1 MQRRFLAAFLAACLL
16 LSLTPVTA
24 LAEEDVLSSPDRYTD
39 VSLEDAVAYLRG
51 SGTQDDPFQI
61 WNADDL
67 YYINYLEYWRGQEE
81 GEVPVYH
88 YLQMADIDL
97 SSADR
102 FDKGTGYITANFAGV
117 YDGGGHALTGMDK
130 PLFYF
135 TKGTYVGDG
144 AGTVFTDYVSGESHD
159 KVFSA
164 IVRNLTLFEP
174 AVTQTV
180 ATDVIE
186 QMGAVAAYAV
196 NTTFYNIR
204 VEGGEI
210 NGVSGAASIAG
221 RAGSVVIDACSS
233 NADVYASMHRAA
245 GIVSNLRIV
254 DAKKEATSTSL
265 VTNCTFSGTV
275 SGNLDG
281 ERGSAGIVGAVYMDG
296 TSELNNGGGLPLY
309 VSDCTFSGTM
319 SGTVTSGSGNFGGI
333 LGTSYLGPGLNL
345 KNNVV
350 TGRVENISVQGAGTA
365 ANVGGIVGKMLNYS
379 LLDSELTLVLENNDA
394 GQAVLPDSNP
404 GEKLYAGTLIGC
416 QYDANRVI
424 TGPVSISTTE
434 SLGLYGNIQGA
445 QFSGEIGALTLPECQ
460 GNVEF
465 YILEGATVESLTV
478 NTTGTLKIHN
488 AGTLGDVTNKM
499 GVTIADNTGTM
510 KDVTSLE
517 GAVSVTGNQGEIG
530 NLTSAGTITVGA
542 SAKTQETAA
551 ESVGN
556 EGVLGDLSAA
566 GSVTIY
572 RNAQGAKIGG
582 VTSKTGSVT
591 IGQSDSSTEAVRD
604 YNVNAGTIGSLTAAT
619 TVNIRSTAQ
628 GSVAADEGELVKA
641 GTTVTIGTSAVQ
653 NANTVG
659 DVEAGT
665 GVSIYNAAQGSTGAV
680 EAGTTVSIGT
690 SALLNEGDIGTV
702 TAGDSAGTTVT
713 VYNGG
718 AEIGDIS
725 AKSGSISI
733 AANKGQIGAVDSK
746 QSSVTVGSNVK
757 TQQNAGNA
765 VGNEGRIESLTAGTS
780 VTIYRNTG
788 RVGALDAQTS
798 VTIGQGNNASAD
810 VRAYNVN
817 SGSVGSVSAGTTVG
831 IYGGVTQGS
840 VAAGGEE
847 LVKAGTSVTIGS
859 LTYPNYNTVGPVEA
873 PAVSGYTSA
882 PVGEVT
888 ADSNKLVNASGDTG
902 TVLTASG
909 NVTLSAQQDGTISDG
924 ENTYNPGLKLV
935 LTATATVA
943 FEGDYPVQL
952 SSVESNGTVTLTD
965 ADGVAQ
971 IGSINAVSEVK
982 LGLSNESFAGT
993 VTGDI
998 TAGSNV
1004 YVGYSGA
1011 YFTGK
1016 IDGSISGASSVTI
1029 YNSGTLGAAG
1039 KSISAGTG
1047 NLTLVNGKS
1056 TDPTGTVLSDVVNK
1070 GSTGAMSI
1078 TNYGTPMAGK
1088 IDQKSSGLL
1097 TLTGTAASGRQYT
1110 GDISVARALGIT
1122 GSIGENSEQN
1132 AVKVAF
1138 TGEAAVIAVSNQT
1151 VYLKVSGEQ
1160 LQSVSVT
1167 STATT
1172 AAKNTVDLRAL
1183 SETVSVSFAGSKD
1196 NTALLLPDAVQAG
1209 DVGTPVGATVD
1220 ATVAGNTYATGNVTV
1235 NAGVSLSAD
1244 GVLTLTATSPVL
1256 VNYGI
1261 IGAVNHT
1268 GTGTL
1273 TIYNVGADA
1282 AIGDVTSAGTI
1293 TVGKKDVSEETGT
1306 AGNKEGN
1313 EGVLG
1318 DLSAA
1323 GSVTIYR
1330 NAQGAKIGSVTSK
1343 TSNIIIGQSDSSNE
1357 AVRDYN
1363 TNAGTVGS
1371 VDAGL
1376 AVYVRSVTA
1385 GSVAAGEGELVKA
1398 GTSVTV
1404 GTATVQNA
1412 NTVGDIEAGTS
1423 VSIYNAKEGST
1434 GAVEAGTTVA
1444 IGTSALLNEGNVG
1457 SVTAGDSAGTTVTVY
1472 NGGAEIGNISAKSGS
1487 ISIAANK
1494 GQIGAVDS
1502 KLGNVAVGSSG
1513 KTQQNAGNAVGNEG
1527 RIESLT
1533 AYTGVTVYRN
1543 AQGAEIGSVTSRTN
1557 NIIIGQSDSS
1567 DEAVRVYNANAGT
1580 VGSLDAGLAVYVRSV
1595 TAGSVAAGGEEL
1607 VKAGTSVTVGTATVQ
1622 NANTVGK
1629 VEAGTGV
1636 NIYNAEEGSVGT
1648 VEAGSSV
1655 TIGSGTLFN
1664 KGSVESVSAKSTVSI
1679 YNGENTE
1686 IGPVETEAGVSIYGN
1701 EGTVGNVT
1709 AGTSIGVGDSGK
1721 TESTAAGRIGNT
1733 GEVGNLTAGTSV
1745 SIYRN
1750 TGTVGD
1756 IEAKTSSVT
1765 IGQSNNASAGVQEYN
1780 VNSGSIGSVAAAT
1793 SVAIHSIAQGSV
1805 AMQSGQSVSAGT
1817 SVAIGSEQNAN
1828 ANDIGPVQCQ
1838 TTSSIYNGAG
1848 SVSSLTS
1855 GGTATVYVQEGGADL
1870 NVITTDA
1877 DVKIEDRT
1885 QSSAPSV
1892 NVTTGGGDV
1901 RVARAEGD
1909 TNPILAKVN
1918 LTVTEGL
1925 LEGQTL
1931 FVRGAFASLTHKG
1944 AGDVIMESADT
1955 SVSNLIKLGTGD
1967 VKEFGET
1974 GSVTTPDGAQEC
1986 LLSLVPVSHDSLEVY
2001 LLSAK
2006 GLPLTKGSWTDV
2018 QVTGGAFAPAAGI
2031 VAGGGASEKL
2041 GTVAVETAAAGELE
2055 VTVSGTYTPGQEEG
2069 MTLTA
2074 SAKVTI
2080 PALVER
2086 VDTVLLT
2093 SAEEFEAAAGRY
2105 AWQQTAQP
2113 QDYPVLA
2120 VMPVVSEAYSGVTP
2134 TVGGQAVNADGVLLV
2149 AVDAA
2154 QALDE
2159 GVIEVQVAAQAEN
2172 APGYSQS
2179 VSYPLTEAD
2188 RAKLDTQKEYY
2199 YITYRYMDGTTKDK
2213 TVPVEKGQT
2222 AEAEAPGQREG
2233 YTFLG
2238 WRGDNDRLY
2247 PAGSEVTPEADM
2259 VMTAEWGADS
2269 AVYTLTISV
2278 TGGGSVVRVEDG
2290 QEHDIASGTGFL
2302 EGDQVVLR
2310 AKRATGYRFAGW
2322 TVDGESFDEEEIT
2335 VTMDGSVTVKATFRR
2350 ISSGGAPSGGSSGGS
2365 VTTYAVAV
2373 GSVENGTVE
2382 CVSKEAKGNEVLV
2395 TLTPDEGYEVGS
2407 LQVVK
2412 DSGGEV
2418 SVTKRGDGEYLFTM
2432 PGEAVRV
2439 IAAFVEAQEEADEW
2453 DNPFADVAKGAW
2465 YYDAVAY
2472 ASQNGLMNGVSADSF
2487 APDATTSRGM
2497 IVTILYRL
2505 EGSPSAAQ
2513 ADFADVAAG
2522 AYYAGAV
2529 AWASANGIVTGYGDG
2544 TFGPDAAI
2552 TREQLGAILYR
2563 YAQYLGL
2570 EVSQTAD
2577 LTGYAD
2583 AADISEW
2590 AQQAFAWAV
2599 REGLIS
2605 GMDDGTLAPRGTA
2618 TRAQVATIL
2627 MRLCEK
2633 LEG

>member
-1 MQRRFLAAFLAACLL
+1 MNPGCGEKRRSIKGQRRVLAAFLAVCLL

-102 FDKGTGYITANFAGV
+102 FDKETGYITANFAGV

-164 IVRNLTLFEP
+164 IVRNLTLSEP
-174 AVTQTV
+174 AITQTV

-186 QMGAVAAYAV
+186 QIGAVAAYAV
-196 NTTFYNIR
+196 NTAFYNIR

-221 RAGSVVIDACSS
+221 RAGCVVIDDCSS
-233 NADVYASMHRAA
+233 NADIYASMHRAA

-254 DAKKEATSTSL
+254 DDKKGATSTSL

-296 TSELNNGGGLPLY
+296 TSELDNGGGLPLY
-309 VSDCTFSGTM
+309 VSDCTFSGTV

-350 TGRVENISVQGAGTA
+350 TGTIENISVQGAGTA
-365 ANVGGIVGKMLNYS
+365 ANVGGIVGKTLNYS
-379 LLDSELTLVLENNDA
+379 LLGRELTLVLENNDV
-394 GQAVLPDSNP
+394 GKAVLPDSNP
-404 GEKLYAGTLIGC
+404 GEKLYVGTLIGC
-416 QYDANRVI
+416 QYDANRVT
-424 TGPVSISTTE
+424 TGPISISTTE

-460 GNVEF
+460 GSVEF
-465 YILEGATVESLTV
+465 FILEGATVESLTV

-488 AGTLGDVTNKM
+488 AGTLGNVTNKM
-499 GVTIADNTGTM
+499 GVTIADNTGTIEN
-510 KDVTSLE
+510 VTSLE
-517 GAVSVTGNQGEIG
+517 GTVLVTGNQGEIG

-556 EGVLGDLSAA
+556 EGVLGDLLAG

-572 RNAQGAKIGG
+572 RNAQDAKIGG
-582 VTSKTGSVT
+582 VTSQTGSVT

-604 YNVNAGTIGSLTAAT
+604 YNVNAGTIGSVTAAT
-619 TVNIRSTAQ
+619 SVNIRSTAQ
-628 GSVAADEGELVKA
+628 GSVAAGEGELVKA
-641 GTTVTIGTSAVQ
+641 GTTVTIGTSA
-653 NANTVG
+653 
-659 DVEAGT
+659 
-665 GVSIYNAAQGSTGAV
+665 
-680 EAGTTVSIGT
+680 
-690 SALLNEGDIGTV
+690 LLNEGGVGTV
-702 TAGDSAGTTVT
+702 TAGDSTGTTVT
-713 VYNGG
+713 VYNTGTL
-718 AEIGDIS
+718 GDIE
-725 AKSGSISI
+725 AK
-733 AANKGQIGAVDSK
+733 
-746 QSSVTVGSNVK
+746 
-757 TQQNAGNA
+757 
-765 VGNEGRIESLTAGTS
+765 TS
-780 VTIYRNTG
+780 
-788 RVGALDAQTS
+788 S

-810 VRAYNVN
+810 V
-817 SGSVGSVSAGTTVG
+817 
-831 IYGGVTQGS
+831 
-840 VAAGGEE
+840 
-847 LVKAGTSVTIGS
+847 
-859 LTYPNYNTVGPVEA
+859 
-873 PAVSGYTSA
+873 
-882 PVGEVT
+882 
-888 ADSNKLVNASGDTG
+888 
-902 TVLTASG
+902 
-909 NVTLSAQQDGTISDG
+909 
-924 ENTYNPGLKLV
+924 
-935 LTATATVA
+935 
-943 FEGDYPVQL
+943 
-952 SSVESNGTVTLTD
+952 
-965 ADGVAQ
+965 
-971 IGSINAVSEVK
+971 
-982 LGLSNESFAGT
+982 
-993 VTGDI
+993 
-998 TAGSNV
+998 
-1004 YVGYSGA
+1004 
-1011 YFTGK
+1011 
-1016 IDGSISGASSVTI
+1016 
-1029 YNSGTLGAAG
+1029 
-1039 KSISAGTG
+1039 
-1047 NLTLVNGKS
+1047 
-1056 TDPTGTVLSDVVNK
+1056 
-1070 GSTGAMSI
+1070 
-1078 TNYGTPMAGK
+1078 
-1088 IDQKSSGLL
+1088 
-1097 TLTGTAASGRQYT
+1097 
-1110 GDISVARALGIT
+1110 
-1122 GSIGENSEQN
+1122 
-1132 AVKVAF
+1132 
-1138 TGEAAVIAVSNQT
+1138 
-1151 VYLKVSGEQ
+1151 
-1160 LQSVSVT
+1160 
-1167 STATT
+1167 
-1172 AAKNTVDLRAL
+1172 
-1183 SETVSVSFAGSKD
+1183 
-1196 NTALLLPDAVQAG
+1196 
-1209 DVGTPVGATVD
+1209 
-1220 ATVAGNTYATGNVTV
+1220 
-1235 NAGVSLSAD
+1235 
-1244 GVLTLTATSPVL
+1244 
-1256 VNYGI
+1256 
-1261 IGAVNHT
+1261 
-1268 GTGTL
+1268 
-1273 TIYNVGADA
+1273 
-1282 AIGDVTSAGTI
+1282 
-1293 TVGKKDVSEETGT
+1293 
-1306 AGNKEGN
+1306 
-1313 EGVLG
+1313 
-1318 DLSAA
+1318 
-1323 GSVTIYR
+1323 
-1330 NAQGAKIGSVTSK
+1330 
-1343 TSNIIIGQSDSSNE
+1343 
-1357 AVRDYN
+1357 
-1363 TNAGTVGS
+1363 
-1371 VDAGL
+1371 
-1376 AVYVRSVTA
+1376 
-1385 GSVAAGEGELVKA
+1385 
-1398 GTSVTV
+1398 
-1404 GTATVQNA
+1404 
-1412 NTVGDIEAGTS
+1412 
-1423 VSIYNAKEGST
+1423 
-1434 GAVEAGTTVA
+1434 
-1444 IGTSALLNEGNVG
+1444 
-1457 SVTAGDSAGTTVTVY
+1457 
-1472 NGGAEIGNISAKSGS
+1472 
-1487 ISIAANK
+1487 
-1494 GQIGAVDS
+1494 
-1502 KLGNVAVGSSG
+1502 
-1513 KTQQNAGNAVGNEG
+1513 
-1527 RIESLT
+1527 
-1533 AYTGVTVYRN
+1533 
-1543 AQGAEIGSVTSRTN
+1543 
-1557 NIIIGQSDSS
+1557 
-1567 DEAVRVYNANAGT
+1567 
-1580 VGSLDAGLAVYVRSV
+1580 
-1595 TAGSVAAGGEEL
+1595 
-1607 VKAGTSVTVGTATVQ
+1607 
-1622 NANTVGK
+1622 
-1629 VEAGTGV
+1629 
-1636 NIYNAEEGSVGT
+1636 
-1648 VEAGSSV
+1648 
-1655 TIGSGTLFN
+1655 
-1664 KGSVESVSAKSTVSI
+1664 
-1679 YNGENTE
+1679 
-1686 IGPVETEAGVSIYGN
+1686 
-1701 EGTVGNVT
+1701 
-1709 AGTSIGVGDSGK
+1709 
-1721 TESTAAGRIGNT
+1721 
-1733 GEVGNLTAGTSV
+1733 
-1745 SIYRN
+1745 
-1750 TGTVGD
+1750 
-1756 IEAKTSSVT
+1756 
-1765 IGQSNNASAGVQEYN
+1765 QEYN
-1780 VNSGSIGSVAAAT
+1780 VNSGSIGSVSAAT
-1793 SVAIHSIAQGSV
+1793 SVAIHSSAQGSV

-1838 TTSSIYNGAG
+1838 TTSSLYNGTG

-1855 GGTATVYVQEGGADL
+1855 GGTATVYVQEGSAGL

-1955 SVSNLIKLGTGD
+1955 SVANLIKLGTGD

-1974 GSVTTPDGAQEC
+1974 GSVTTPDEAQEC

-2006 GLPLTKGSWTDV
+2006 GLPLDKGSWSNT
-2018 QVTGGAFAPAAGI
+2018 QVEGGVFTPAAGI
-2031 VAGGGASEKL
+2031 VAGGGTAEKL
-2041 GTVAVETAAAGELE
+2041 GTVAVETAQAGELE
-2055 VTVSGTYTPGQEEG
+2055 VTVSGTYIPEQGEG
-2069 MTLTA
+2069 MLLTA
-2074 SAKVTI
+2074 SLKVTI

-2093 SAEEFEAAAGRY
+2093 SADEFEAAADQY

-2120 VMPVVSEAYSGVTP
+2120 VMPVVSEAYSDITP
-2134 TVGGQAVNADGVLLV
+2134 TVNGQDVTEDGVLLV

-2154 QALDE
+2154 RALDE
-2159 GVIEVQVAAQAEN
+2159 GVIEVQVAAQGEN

-2179 VSYPLTEAD
+2179 VSYSLTEAD

-2222 AEAEAPGQREG
+2222 GETEAPGQREG

-2247 PAGSEVTPEADM
+2247 SAGSEVTPEADM

-2269 AVYTLTISV
+2269 TVYTLTISL
-2278 TGGGSVVRVEDG
+2278 TGGGPLVRVE
-2290 QEHDIASGTGFL
+2290 
-2302 EGDQVVLR
+2302 DQVVLR

-2335 VTMDGSVTVKATFRR
+2335 VTMDDNVTVKATFRR

-2365 VTTYAVAV
+2365 VTTYAIAV

-2382 CVSKEAKGNEVLV
+2382 CISKEAKGNEVLV

-2453 DNPFADVAKGAW
+2453 NNPFADVAEGAW

-2505 EGSPSAAQ
+2505 EDSPSAAQ

-2544 TFGPDAAI
+2544 TFGPDTAI
-2552 TREQLGAILYR
+2552 TREQLAAILYR

-2577 LTGYAD
+2577 LTGYGD

-2605 GMDDGTLAPRGTA
+2605 GMDDGTLAPQGTA

>member
-1 MQRRFLAAFLAACLL
+1 MQRRVLAAFLAVCLL

-117 YDGGGHALTGMDK
+117 YDGGGYAMTGMDK

-164 IVRNLTLFEP
+164 IVRNLTLSEP

-196 NTTFYNIR
+196 NTAFYNIR

-221 RAGSVVIDACSS
+221 RAGCVVIDDCSS
-233 NADVYASMHRAA
+233 NADIYASMHRAA

-254 DAKKEATSTSL
+254 DDKKGATSTSL

-296 TSELNNGGGLPLY
+296 TSELDNGGGLPLY
-309 VSDCTFSGTM
+309 VSDCTFSGTV

-350 TGRVENISVQGAGTA
+350 TGTIENISVQGAGTA

-379 LLDSELTLVLENNDA
+379 LLDSELTLALENNDV
-394 GQAVLPDSNP
+394 GKAVLPDSNP
-404 GEKLYAGTLIGC
+404 GEKLYVGTL
-416 QYDANRVI
+416 
-424 TGPVSISTTE
+424 
-434 SLGLYGNIQGA
+434 
-445 QFSGEIGALTLPECQ
+445 
-460 GNVEF
+460 
-465 YILEGATVESLTV
+465 
-478 NTTGTLKIHN
+478 
-488 AGTLGDVTNKM
+488 
-499 GVTIADNTGTM
+499 
-510 KDVTSLE
+510 
-517 GAVSVTGNQGEIG
+517 
-530 NLTSAGTITVGA
+530 
-542 SAKTQETAA
+542 
-551 ESVGN
+551 
-556 EGVLGDLSAA
+556 
-566 GSVTIY
+566 
-572 RNAQGAKIGG
+572 
-582 VTSKTGSVT
+582 
-591 IGQSDSSTEAVRD
+591 
-604 YNVNAGTIGSLTAAT
+604 
-619 TVNIRSTAQ
+619 
-628 GSVAADEGELVKA
+628 
-641 GTTVTIGTSAVQ
+641 
-653 NANTVG
+653 
-659 DVEAGT
+659 
-665 GVSIYNAAQGSTGAV
+665 
-680 EAGTTVSIGT
+680 
-690 SALLNEGDIGTV
+690 
-702 TAGDSAGTTVT
+702 
-713 VYNGG
+713 
-718 AEIGDIS
+718 
-725 AKSGSISI
+725 
-733 AANKGQIGAVDSK
+733 
-746 QSSVTVGSNVK
+746 
-757 TQQNAGNA
+757 
-765 VGNEGRIESLTAGTS
+765 
-780 VTIYRNTG
+780 
-788 RVGALDAQTS
+788 
-798 VTIGQGNNASAD
+798 
-810 VRAYNVN
+810 
-817 SGSVGSVSAGTTVG
+817 
-831 IYGGVTQGS
+831 
-840 VAAGGEE
+840 
-847 LVKAGTSVTIGS
+847 
-859 LTYPNYNTVGPVEA
+859 
-873 PAVSGYTSA
+873 
-882 PVGEVT
+882 
-888 ADSNKLVNASGDTG
+888 
-902 TVLTASG
+902 
-909 NVTLSAQQDGTISDG
+909 
-924 ENTYNPGLKLV
+924 
-935 LTATATVA
+935 
-943 FEGDYPVQL
+943 
-952 SSVESNGTVTLTD
+952 
-965 ADGVAQ
+965 
-971 IGSINAVSEVK
+971 
-982 LGLSNESFAGT
+982 
-993 VTGDI
+993 
-998 TAGSNV
+998 
-1004 YVGYSGA
+1004 
-1011 YFTGK
+1011 
-1016 IDGSISGASSVTI
+1016 
-1029 YNSGTLGAAG
+1029 
-1039 KSISAGTG
+1039 
-1047 NLTLVNGKS
+1047 
-1056 TDPTGTVLSDVVNK
+1056 
-1070 GSTGAMSI
+1070 
-1078 TNYGTPMAGK
+1078 
-1088 IDQKSSGLL
+1088 
-1097 TLTGTAASGRQYT
+1097 
-1110 GDISVARALGIT
+1110 
-1122 GSIGENSEQN
+1122 
-1132 AVKVAF
+1132 
-1138 TGEAAVIAVSNQT
+1138 
-1151 VYLKVSGEQ
+1151 
-1160 LQSVSVT
+1160 
-1167 STATT
+1167 
-1172 AAKNTVDLRAL
+1172 
-1183 SETVSVSFAGSKD
+1183 
-1196 NTALLLPDAVQAG
+1196 
-1209 DVGTPVGATVD
+1209 
-1220 ATVAGNTYATGNVTV
+1220 
-1235 NAGVSLSAD
+1235 
-1244 GVLTLTATSPVL
+1244 
-1256 VNYGI
+1256 
-1261 IGAVNHT
+1261 
-1268 GTGTL
+1268 
-1273 TIYNVGADA
+1273 
-1282 AIGDVTSAGTI
+1282 TSAGTI

-1313 EGVLG
+1313 KGVLG

-1330 NAQGAKIGSVTSK
+1330 NAQGAEIGSVTSR
-1343 TSNIIIGQSDSSNE
+1343 TNNIIIGQSDSSNE

-1363 TNAGTVGS
+1363 TNAGTIGS

-1398 GTSVTV
+1398 GSSVAI
-1404 GTATVQNA
+1404 GTTTVQNA

-1423 VSIYNAKEGST
+1423 VSIYNAAQGST
-1434 GAVEAGTTVA
+1434 GTVKAGTTVA
-1444 IGTSALLNEGNVG
+1444 IGTSALLNKGGVG
-1457 SVTAGDSAGTTVTVY
+1457 TVTAGDSTGTTVTVY

-1513 KTQQNAGNAVGNEG
+1513 KTQQNAGNLVGNEG
-1527 RIESLT
+1527 TIESLT

-1567 DEAVRVYNANAGT
+1567 NEAVRGYNTNAGT
-1580 VGSLDAGLAVYVRSV
+1580 VGSVDAGLAVYVRSV
-1595 TAGSVAAGGEEL
+1595 TAGSVAAGEGEL
-1607 VKAGTSVTVGTATVQ
+1607 VKAGSSVTIGTASVQ

-1636 NIYNAEEGSVGT
+1636 SIYNAAQGSTGA

-1664 KGSVESVSAKSTVSI
+1664 GGDVESVAAKGTVAI
-1679 YNGENTE
+1679 YNGEDAE
-1686 IGPVETEAGVSIYGN
+1686 IGSVDTEAGVSIYGN
-1701 EGTVGNVT
+1701 KGTVGDVT

-1721 TESTAAGRIGNT
+1721 AESTAAGRIGNT
-1733 GEVGNLTAGTSV
+1733 GEVGNLAAGTSV

-1750 TGTVGD
+1750 TGTLGD

-1765 IGQSNNASAGVQEYN
+1765 IGQGNNASADVQEYN
-1780 VNSGSIGSVAAAT
+1780 VNSGSIGSVSAAT
-1793 SVAIHSIAQGSV
+1793 SVAIHSSAQGSV

-1838 TTSSIYNGAG
+1838 TTSSLYNGTG

-1855 GGTATVYVQEGGADL
+1855 GGTATVYVQEGSAGL

-1892 NVTTGGGDV
+1892 NITTGGGDV

-1955 SVSNLIKLGTGD
+1955 SVANLIKLGRGD

-1974 GSVTTPDGAQEC
+1974 GSVTTPDEAQEC

-2006 GLPLTKGSWTDV
+2006 GLPLTKGIWTGV
-2018 QVTGGAFAPAAGI
+2018 QVTGGAFTLAADI
-2031 VAGGGASEKL
+2031 VAGGGTAEKL
-2041 GTVAVETAAAGELE
+2041 GTVAVETAQAGELE
-2055 VTVSGTYTPGQEEG
+2055 VTVSGTYTPEQGEG
-2069 MTLTA
+2069 MLLTA
-2074 SAKVTI
+2074 SLKVTI

-2093 SAEEFEAAAGRY
+2093 SADEFEAAADQY

-2120 VMPVVSEAYSGVTP
+2120 VMPVVSEAYSDITP
-2134 TVGGQAVNADGVLLV
+2134 TVNGQDVNEDGVLLV

-2154 QALDE
+2154 RALDE
-2159 GVIEVQVAAQAEN
+2159 GVIEVQVAAQGEN

-2222 AEAEAPGQREG
+2222 GETEAPGQREG

-2247 PAGSEVTPEADM
+2247 SAGSEVTPEADM

-2269 AVYTLTISV
+2269 TVYTLTISV

-2290 QEHDIASGTGFL
+2290 QEYDIASGTGFL

-2335 VTMDGSVTVKATFRR
+2335 VTMDDNVTVKAAFRR

-2365 VTTYAVAV
+2365 VTTYAIAV

-2382 CVSKEAKGNEVLV
+2382 CISKEAKGNKVLV

-2453 DNPFADVAKGAW
+2453 NNPFADVAEGAW

-2505 EGSPSAAQ
+2505 EDSPSAAQ

-2544 TFGPDAAI
+2544 TFGPDTAI
-2552 TREQLGAILYR
+2552 TREQLAAILYR

-2577 LTGYAD
+2577 LTGYGD

-2605 GMDDGTLAPRGTA
+2605 GMDDGTLAPQGTA

>member
-1 MQRRFLAAFLAACLL
+1 MQRRVLAAFLAVCLL

-102 FDKGTGYITANFAGV
+102 FDKETGYITANFAGV

-164 IVRNLTLFEP
+164 IVRNLTLSEP
-174 AVTQTV
+174 AITQTV

-196 NTTFYNIR
+196 NTAFYNIR

-221 RAGSVVIDACSS
+221 RAGCVVIDDCSS
-233 NADVYASMHRAA
+233 NADIYASMHRAA

-254 DAKKEATSTSL
+254 DDKKGATSTSL

-296 TSELNNGGGLPLY
+296 TSELDNGGGLPLY
-309 VSDCTFSGTM
+309 VSDCTFSGTV

-350 TGRVENISVQGAGTA
+350 TGTIENISVQGAGTA
-365 ANVGGIVGKMLNYS
+365 ANVGGIVGKTLNYS
-379 LLDSELTLVLENNDA
+379 LLGRELTLVLENNDA

-404 GEKLYAGTLIGC
+404 GEKLYVGTLIGC
-416 QYDANRVI
+416 QYDANRVT

-460 GNVEF
+460 GSVEF
-465 YILEGATVESLTV
+465 FILEGATVESLTV

-488 AGTLGDVTNKM
+488 AGTLGNVTNKM
-499 GVTIADNTGTM
+499 GVTIADNTGTIEN
-510 KDVTSLE
+510 VTSLE
-517 GAVSVTGNQGEIG
+517 GTVLVTGNQGEIG

-556 EGVLGDLSAA
+556 EGVLGDLLAG

-572 RNAQGAKIGG
+572 RNAQDAKIGG
-582 VTSKTGSVT
+582 VTSQTGSVT
-591 IGQSDSSTEAVRD
+591 IGQSDSSTEAVRA
-604 YNVNAGTIGSLTAAT
+604 YNANAGTVGSVDAELAVYVRSVTA
-619 TVNIRSTAQ
+619 
-628 GSVAADEGELVKA
+628 GSVATGEGELVKA
-641 GTTVTIGTSAVQ
+641 GSSVTIGTASVQ

-659 DVEAGT
+659 KVEAGT

-680 EAGTTVSIGT
+680 EAGSSVTIGSGT
-690 SALLNEGDIGTV
+690 LFNGGDVESVAAKGTV
-702 TAGDSAGTTVT
+702 AI
-713 VYNGG
+713 YNGED
-718 AEIGDIS
+718 AEIGSVDTE
-725 AKSGSISI
+725 AGVSIYG
-733 AANKGQIGAVDSK
+733 NKG
-746 QSSVTVGSNVK
+746 TVGDV
-757 TQQNAGNA
+757 
-765 VGNEGRIESLTAGTS
+765 TAGTS
-780 VTIYRNTG
+780 IGVGDSGKAESTAAGRIGNTGEVGNLAAGTSVSIYRNTG
-788 RVGALDAQTS
+788 TLGDIEAKTSS

-817 SGSVGSVSAGTTVG
+817 SGSIGSVS
-831 IYGGVTQGS
+831 
-840 VAAGGEE
+840 
-847 LVKAGTSVTIGS
+847 
-859 LTYPNYNTVGPVEA
+859 
-873 PAVSGYTSA
+873 
-882 PVGEVT
+882 
-888 ADSNKLVNASGDTG
+888 
-902 TVLTASG
+902 
-909 NVTLSAQQDGTISDG
+909 
-924 ENTYNPGLKLV
+924 
-935 LTATATVA
+935 
-943 FEGDYPVQL
+943 
-952 SSVESNGTVTLTD
+952 
-965 ADGVAQ
+965 
-971 IGSINAVSEVK
+971 
-982 LGLSNESFAGT
+982 
-993 VTGDI
+993 
-998 TAGSNV
+998 
-1004 YVGYSGA
+1004 
-1011 YFTGK
+1011 
-1016 IDGSISGASSVTI
+1016 
-1029 YNSGTLGAAG
+1029 
-1039 KSISAGTG
+1039 
-1047 NLTLVNGKS
+1047 
-1056 TDPTGTVLSDVVNK
+1056 
-1070 GSTGAMSI
+1070 
-1078 TNYGTPMAGK
+1078 
-1088 IDQKSSGLL
+1088 
-1097 TLTGTAASGRQYT
+1097 
-1110 GDISVARALGIT
+1110 
-1122 GSIGENSEQN
+1122 
-1132 AVKVAF
+1132 
-1138 TGEAAVIAVSNQT
+1138 
-1151 VYLKVSGEQ
+1151 
-1160 LQSVSVT
+1160 
-1167 STATT
+1167 
-1172 AAKNTVDLRAL
+1172 
-1183 SETVSVSFAGSKD
+1183 
-1196 NTALLLPDAVQAG
+1196 
-1209 DVGTPVGATVD
+1209 
-1220 ATVAGNTYATGNVTV
+1220 
-1235 NAGVSLSAD
+1235 
-1244 GVLTLTATSPVL
+1244 
-1256 VNYGI
+1256 
-1261 IGAVNHT
+1261 
-1268 GTGTL
+1268 
-1273 TIYNVGADA
+1273 
-1282 AIGDVTSAGTI
+1282 
-1293 TVGKKDVSEETGT
+1293 
-1306 AGNKEGN
+1306 
-1313 EGVLG
+1313 
-1318 DLSAA
+1318 
-1323 GSVTIYR
+1323 
-1330 NAQGAKIGSVTSK
+1330 
-1343 TSNIIIGQSDSSNE
+1343 
-1357 AVRDYN
+1357 
-1363 TNAGTVGS
+1363 
-1371 VDAGL
+1371 
-1376 AVYVRSVTA
+1376 
-1385 GSVAAGEGELVKA
+1385 
-1398 GTSVTV
+1398 
-1404 GTATVQNA
+1404 
-1412 NTVGDIEAGTS
+1412 
-1423 VSIYNAKEGST
+1423 
-1434 GAVEAGTTVA
+1434 
-1444 IGTSALLNEGNVG
+1444 
-1457 SVTAGDSAGTTVTVY
+1457 
-1472 NGGAEIGNISAKSGS
+1472 
-1487 ISIAANK
+1487 
-1494 GQIGAVDS
+1494 
-1502 KLGNVAVGSSG
+1502 
-1513 KTQQNAGNAVGNEG
+1513 
-1527 RIESLT
+1527 
-1533 AYTGVTVYRN
+1533 
-1543 AQGAEIGSVTSRTN
+1543 
-1557 NIIIGQSDSS
+1557 
-1567 DEAVRVYNANAGT
+1567 
-1580 VGSLDAGLAVYVRSV
+1580 
-1595 TAGSVAAGGEEL
+1595 
-1607 VKAGTSVTVGTATVQ
+1607 
-1622 NANTVGK
+1622 
-1629 VEAGTGV
+1629 
-1636 NIYNAEEGSVGT
+1636 
-1648 VEAGSSV
+1648 
-1655 TIGSGTLFN
+1655 
-1664 KGSVESVSAKSTVSI
+1664 
-1679 YNGENTE
+1679 
-1686 IGPVETEAGVSIYGN
+1686 
-1701 EGTVGNVT
+1701 
-1709 AGTSIGVGDSGK
+1709 
-1721 TESTAAGRIGNT
+1721 
-1733 GEVGNLTAGTSV
+1733 
-1745 SIYRN
+1745 
-1750 TGTVGD
+1750 
-1756 IEAKTSSVT
+1756 
-1765 IGQSNNASAGVQEYN
+1765 
-1780 VNSGSIGSVAAAT
+1780 AAT
-1793 SVAIHSIAQGSV
+1793 SVAIHSSAQGSV

-1838 TTSSIYNGAG
+1838 TTSSLYNGTG

-1855 GGTATVYVQEGGADL
+1855 GGTATVYVQEGSADL

-1955 SVSNLIKLGTGD
+1955 SVANLIKLGTGD

-1974 GSVTTPDGAQEC
+1974 GSVTTPDEAQEC

-2006 GLPLTKGSWTDV
+2006 GLPLDKGSWSNT
-2018 QVTGGAFAPAAGI
+2018 QVEGGVFTPAAGI
-2031 VAGGGASEKL
+2031 VAGGGTAEKL
-2041 GTVAVETAAAGELE
+2041 GTVAVETAQAGELE
-2055 VTVSGTYTPGQEEG
+2055 VTVSGTYTPEQGEG
-2069 MTLTA
+2069 MLLTV
-2074 SAKVTI
+2074 SLKVTI

-2093 SAEEFEAAAGRY
+2093 SADEFEAAADQY

-2120 VMPVVSEAYSGVTP
+2120 VMPVVSEAYSDITP
-2134 TVGGQAVNADGVLLV
+2134 TVNGQDVNEDGVLLV

-2154 QALDE
+2154 RALDE
-2159 GVIEVQVAAQAEN
+2159 GVIEVQVAAQDEN

-2222 AEAEAPGQREG
+2222 VETEAPGQREG

-2247 PAGSEVTPEADM
+2247 PAGSKVTPEADM

-2269 AVYTLTISV
+2269 TVYTLTISI
-2278 TGGGSVVRVEDG
+2278 TGSGSVVRVEDG
-2290 QEHDIASGTGFL
+2290 QEYDIASGTGFL

-2335 VTMDGSVTVKATFRR
+2335 VTMDDNVTVKATFRR

-2365 VTTYAVAV
+2365 VTTYAIAV

-2382 CVSKEAKGNEVLV
+2382 CISKEAKGNEVLV

-2453 DNPFADVAKGAW
+2453 DNPFADVAEGAW

-2505 EGSPSAAQ
+2505 EDSPSAAQ

-2552 TREQLGAILYR
+2552 TREQLAAILYR

-2577 LTGYAD
+2577 LTGYGD

-2605 GMDDGTLAPRGTA
+2605 GMDDGTLAPQGTA

>member
-1 MQRRFLAAFLAACLL
+1 M
-16 LSLTPVTA
+16 
-24 LAEEDVLSSPDRYTD
+24 
-39 VSLEDAVAYLRG
+39 
-51 SGTQDDPFQI
+51 
-61 WNADDL
+61 
-67 YYINYLEYWRGQEE
+67 
-81 GEVPVYH
+81 
-88 YLQMADIDL
+88 
-97 SSADR
+97 
-102 FDKGTGYITANFAGV
+102 
-117 YDGGGHALTGMDK
+117 
-130 PLFYF
+130 
-135 TKGTYVGDG
+135 
-144 AGTVFTDYVSGESHD
+144 
-159 KVFSA
+159 
-164 IVRNLTLFEP
+164 
-174 AVTQTV
+174 
-180 ATDVIE
+180 
-186 QMGAVAAYAV
+186 
-196 NTTFYNIR
+196 
-204 VEGGEI
+204 
-210 NGVSGAASIAG
+210 
-221 RAGSVVIDACSS
+221 
-233 NADVYASMHRAA
+233 
-245 GIVSNLRIV
+245 
-254 DAKKEATSTSL
+254 
-265 VTNCTFSGTV
+265 
-275 SGNLDG
+275 
-281 ERGSAGIVGAVYMDG
+281 
-296 TSELNNGGGLPLY
+296 
-309 VSDCTFSGTM
+309 
-319 SGTVTSGSGNFGGI
+319 
-333 LGTSYLGPGLNL
+333 
-345 KNNVV
+345 
-350 TGRVENISVQGAGTA
+350 
-365 ANVGGIVGKMLNYS
+365 
-379 LLDSELTLVLENNDA
+379 
-394 GQAVLPDSNP
+394 
-404 GEKLYAGTLIGC
+404 
-416 QYDANRVI
+416 
-424 TGPVSISTTE
+424 
-434 SLGLYGNIQGA
+434 
-445 QFSGEIGALTLPECQ
+445 
-460 GNVEF
+460 
-465 YILEGATVESLTV
+465 
-478 NTTGTLKIHN
+478 
-488 AGTLGDVTNKM
+488 
-499 GVTIADNTGTM
+499 
-510 KDVTSLE
+510 
-517 GAVSVTGNQGEIG
+517 
-530 NLTSAGTITVGA
+530 
-542 SAKTQETAA
+542 
-551 ESVGN
+551 
-556 EGVLGDLSAA
+556 
-566 GSVTIY
+566 
-572 RNAQGAKIGG
+572 
-582 VTSKTGSVT
+582 
-591 IGQSDSSTEAVRD
+591 
-604 YNVNAGTIGSLTAAT
+604 
-619 TVNIRSTAQ
+619 
-628 GSVAADEGELVKA
+628 
-641 GTTVTIGTSAVQ
+641 
-653 NANTVG
+653 
-659 DVEAGT
+659 
-665 GVSIYNAAQGSTGAV
+665 
-680 EAGTTVSIGT
+680 
-690 SALLNEGDIGTV
+690 
-702 TAGDSAGTTVT
+702 
-713 VYNGG
+713 
-718 AEIGDIS
+718 
-725 AKSGSISI
+725 
-733 AANKGQIGAVDSK
+733 
-746 QSSVTVGSNVK
+746 GSNVK
-757 TQQNAGNA
+757 TQQNAGNL
-765 VGNEGRIESLTAGTS
+765 VGNEGTIESLTAGTS
-780 VTIYRNTG
+780 VTVYRNTG

-831 IYGGVTQGS
+831 IYGGVAQGS

-888 ADSNKLVNASGDTG
+888 ADSNKLVNASGEADA
-902 TVLTASG
+902 VLTASG
-909 NVTLSAQQDGTISDG
+909 NVTLSAQQDGTISYG

-943 FEGDYPVQL
+943 FEGGYPVQL

-1004 YVGYSGA
+1004 YVGYSNA

-1016 IDGSISGASSVTI
+1016 IGGSISGASSVTI

-1056 TDPTGTVLSDVVNK
+1056 TDHTGTVLSDVVNK
-1070 GSTGAMSI
+1070 GSTGTMGI

-1088 IDQKSSGLL
+1088 IEQKSSGLL

-1110 GDISVARALGIT
+1110 GDISAARALSIT

-1132 AVKVAF
+1132 AVEVAF
-1138 TGEAAVIAVSNQT
+1138 TGEAAVISVSNQT

-1167 STATT
+1167 STAIT

-1196 NTALLLPDAVQAG
+1196 NTALLLPDAVKAG
-1209 DVGTPVGATVD
+1209 DVGTPVGTTVD

-1293 TVGKKDVSEETGT
+1293 TVGKKDVSEETRT

-1313 EGVLG
+1313 KGVLG

-1363 TNAGTVGS
+1363 TNAGTIGS

-1398 GTSVTV
+1398 GSSVAI
-1404 GTATVQNA
+1404 GTTTVQNA

-1423 VSIYNAKEGST
+1423 VSIYNAAQGST
-1434 GAVEAGTTVA
+1434 GTVKAGTTVS
-1444 IGTSALLNEGNVG
+1444 IGTSALLNEGDIG
-1457 SVTAGDSAGTTVTVY
+1457 TVTAGDSAGTTVTVY
-1472 NGGAEIGNISAKSGS
+1472 NGGAEVGDISAKSGS
-1487 ISIAANK
+1487 ISIVANK

-1595 TAGSVAAGGEEL
+1595 TAGSVAAGEGEL
-1607 VKAGTSVTVGTATVQ
+1607 VKAGSSVAIGTTTVQ
-1622 NANTVGK
+1622 NANTVGDI
-1629 VEAGTGV
+1629 EAGTSV
-1636 NIYNAEEGSVGT
+1636 SIYNAAQGSTGA

-1664 KGSVESVSAKSTVSI
+1664 GGDVESVAAKGTVAI
-1679 YNGENTE
+1679 YNGEDTE
-1686 IGPVETEAGVSIYGN
+1686 IGSVDTEAGVSIYGN
-1701 EGTVGNVT
+1701 KGTVGDVT

-1721 TESTAAGRIGNT
+1721 AESTAAGRIGNT
-1733 GEVGNLTAGTSV
+1733 GEVGNLAAGTSV

-1750 TGTVGD
+1750 TGTLGD

-1765 IGQSNNASAGVQEYN
+1765 IGQGNNASADVRAYN
-1780 VNSGSIGSVAAAT
+1780 VNSGSIGSVSAAT
-1793 SVAIHSIAQGSV
+1793 SVAIHSSAQGSV

-1817 SVAIGSEQNAN
+1817 TVAIGSEQNAN

-1838 TTSSIYNGAG
+1838 TTSSLYNGTG

-1855 GGTATVYVQEGGADL
+1855 GGTATVYVQEGSVDL

-1974 GSVTTPDGAQEC
+1974 GSVTTPDGVQEC

-2006 GLPLTKGSWTDV
+2006 GLPLTKGIWTGV
-2018 QVTGGAFAPAAGI
+2018 QVTGGAFAPAADI
-2031 VAGGGASEKL
+2031 VAGGGTAEKL
-2041 GTVAVETAAAGELE
+2041 GTVAVETAQAGELE
-2055 VTVSGTYTPGQEEG
+2055 VTVSGTYTPGQGEG
-2069 MTLTA
+2069 MPLTV
-2074 SAKVTI
+2074 SLKVTI

-2093 SAEEFEAAAGRY
+2093 SADEFEAAADQY

-2120 VMPVVSEAYSGVTP
+2120 VMPVVSEAYSDITP
-2134 TVGGQAVNADGVLLV
+2134 TVNGQDVNEDGVLLV

-2154 QALDE
+2154 RALDE
-2159 GVIEVQVAAQAEN
+2159 GVIEVQVAAQGEN

-2222 AEAEAPGQREG
+2222 GETEAPGQREG

-2247 PAGSEVTPEADM
+2247 SAGSEVTPEADM

-2269 AVYTLTISV
+2269 TVYTLTISV

-2290 QEHDIASGTGFL
+2290 QEYDIASGTGFL

-2335 VTMDGSVTVKATFRR
+2335 VTMDDNVTVKAAFRR

-2365 VTTYAVAV
+2365 VTTYAIAV

-2382 CVSKEAKGNEVLV
+2382 CISKEAKGNKVLV

-2453 DNPFADVAKGAW
+2453 NNPFADVAEGAW

-2505 EGSPSAAQ
+2505 EDSPSAAQ

-2544 TFGPDAAI
+2544 TFGPDTAI
-2552 TREQLGAILYR
+2552 TREQLAAILYR

-2577 LTGYAD
+2577 LTGYGD

-2605 GMDDGTLAPRGTA
+2605 GMDDGTLAPQGTA

>member
-1 MQRRFLAAFLAACLL
+1 MQRRVLAAFLAACLL

-164 IVRNLTLFEP
+164 IVRNLTLSEP
-174 AVTQTV
+174 AITQTV

-196 NTTFYNIR
+196 NTAFYNIR

-221 RAGSVVIDACSS
+221 RAGSVVIDTCSS

-254 DAKKEATSTSL
+254 DAKKGATSTSL

-309 VSDCTFSGTM
+309 VSDCTFSGTV

-350 TGRVENISVQGAGTA
+350 TGTIENISVQGAGTA
-365 ANVGGIVGKMLNYS
+365 ANVGGIVGKTLNYS
-379 LLDSELTLVLENNDA
+379 LLGRELTLVLENNDV
-394 GQAVLPDSNP
+394 GKAVLPDSNP
-404 GEKLYAGTLIGC
+404 GEKLYVGTLIGC
-416 QYDANRVI
+416 QYDANRVT
-424 TGPVSISTTE
+424 TGPISISTTE

-460 GNVEF
+460 GSVEF
-465 YILEGATVESLTV
+465 FILEGATVESLTV

-488 AGTLGDVTNKM
+488 AGTLGNVTNKM
-499 GVTIADNTGTM
+499 GVTIADNTGTIEN
-510 KDVTSLE
+510 VTSLE
-517 GAVSVTGNQGEIG
+517 GTVLVTGNQGEIG

-556 EGVLGDLSAA
+556 EGVLGDLLAG

-572 RNAQGAKIGG
+572 RNAQDAKIGG
-582 VTSKTGSVT
+582 VTSQTGSVT

-604 YNVNAGTIGSLTAAT
+604 YNVNAGTIGSVTAAT
-619 TVNIRSTAQ
+619 SVNIRSTAQ
-628 GSVAADEGELVKA
+628 GSVAAGEGELVKA
-641 GTTVTIGTSAVQ
+641 GTTVTIGTSA
-653 NANTVG
+653 
-659 DVEAGT
+659 
-665 GVSIYNAAQGSTGAV
+665 
-680 EAGTTVSIGT
+680 
-690 SALLNEGDIGTV
+690 LLNEGGVGTV
-702 TAGDSAGTTVT
+702 TAGDSTGTTVT
-713 VYNGG
+713 VYNTGTL
-718 AEIGDIS
+718 GDIE
-725 AKSGSISI
+725 AK
-733 AANKGQIGAVDSK
+733 
-746 QSSVTVGSNVK
+746 
-757 TQQNAGNA
+757 
-765 VGNEGRIESLTAGTS
+765 TS
-780 VTIYRNTG
+780 
-788 RVGALDAQTS
+788 S

-810 VRAYNVN
+810 V
-817 SGSVGSVSAGTTVG
+817 
-831 IYGGVTQGS
+831 
-840 VAAGGEE
+840 
-847 LVKAGTSVTIGS
+847 
-859 LTYPNYNTVGPVEA
+859 
-873 PAVSGYTSA
+873 
-882 PVGEVT
+882 
-888 ADSNKLVNASGDTG
+888 
-902 TVLTASG
+902 
-909 NVTLSAQQDGTISDG
+909 
-924 ENTYNPGLKLV
+924 
-935 LTATATVA
+935 
-943 FEGDYPVQL
+943 
-952 SSVESNGTVTLTD
+952 
-965 ADGVAQ
+965 
-971 IGSINAVSEVK
+971 
-982 LGLSNESFAGT
+982 
-993 VTGDI
+993 
-998 TAGSNV
+998 
-1004 YVGYSGA
+1004 
-1011 YFTGK
+1011 
-1016 IDGSISGASSVTI
+1016 
-1029 YNSGTLGAAG
+1029 
-1039 KSISAGTG
+1039 
-1047 NLTLVNGKS
+1047 
-1056 TDPTGTVLSDVVNK
+1056 
-1070 GSTGAMSI
+1070 
-1078 TNYGTPMAGK
+1078 
-1088 IDQKSSGLL
+1088 
-1097 TLTGTAASGRQYT
+1097 
-1110 GDISVARALGIT
+1110 
-1122 GSIGENSEQN
+1122 
-1132 AVKVAF
+1132 
-1138 TGEAAVIAVSNQT
+1138 
-1151 VYLKVSGEQ
+1151 
-1160 LQSVSVT
+1160 
-1167 STATT
+1167 
-1172 AAKNTVDLRAL
+1172 
-1183 SETVSVSFAGSKD
+1183 
-1196 NTALLLPDAVQAG
+1196 
-1209 DVGTPVGATVD
+1209 
-1220 ATVAGNTYATGNVTV
+1220 
-1235 NAGVSLSAD
+1235 
-1244 GVLTLTATSPVL
+1244 
-1256 VNYGI
+1256 
-1261 IGAVNHT
+1261 
-1268 GTGTL
+1268 
-1273 TIYNVGADA
+1273 
-1282 AIGDVTSAGTI
+1282 
-1293 TVGKKDVSEETGT
+1293 
-1306 AGNKEGN
+1306 
-1313 EGVLG
+1313 
-1318 DLSAA
+1318 
-1323 GSVTIYR
+1323 
-1330 NAQGAKIGSVTSK
+1330 
-1343 TSNIIIGQSDSSNE
+1343 
-1357 AVRDYN
+1357 
-1363 TNAGTVGS
+1363 
-1371 VDAGL
+1371 
-1376 AVYVRSVTA
+1376 
-1385 GSVAAGEGELVKA
+1385 
-1398 GTSVTV
+1398 
-1404 GTATVQNA
+1404 
-1412 NTVGDIEAGTS
+1412 
-1423 VSIYNAKEGST
+1423 
-1434 GAVEAGTTVA
+1434 
-1444 IGTSALLNEGNVG
+1444 
-1457 SVTAGDSAGTTVTVY
+1457 
-1472 NGGAEIGNISAKSGS
+1472 
-1487 ISIAANK
+1487 
-1494 GQIGAVDS
+1494 
-1502 KLGNVAVGSSG
+1502 
-1513 KTQQNAGNAVGNEG
+1513 
-1527 RIESLT
+1527 
-1533 AYTGVTVYRN
+1533 
-1543 AQGAEIGSVTSRTN
+1543 
-1557 NIIIGQSDSS
+1557 
-1567 DEAVRVYNANAGT
+1567 
-1580 VGSLDAGLAVYVRSV
+1580 
-1595 TAGSVAAGGEEL
+1595 
-1607 VKAGTSVTVGTATVQ
+1607 
-1622 NANTVGK
+1622 
-1629 VEAGTGV
+1629 
-1636 NIYNAEEGSVGT
+1636 
-1648 VEAGSSV
+1648 
-1655 TIGSGTLFN
+1655 
-1664 KGSVESVSAKSTVSI
+1664 
-1679 YNGENTE
+1679 
-1686 IGPVETEAGVSIYGN
+1686 
-1701 EGTVGNVT
+1701 
-1709 AGTSIGVGDSGK
+1709 
-1721 TESTAAGRIGNT
+1721 
-1733 GEVGNLTAGTSV
+1733 
-1745 SIYRN
+1745 
-1750 TGTVGD
+1750 
-1756 IEAKTSSVT
+1756 
-1765 IGQSNNASAGVQEYN
+1765 QEYN
-1780 VNSGSIGSVAAAT
+1780 VNSGSIGSVSAAT
-1793 SVAIHSIAQGSV
+1793 SVAIHSSAQGSV

-1838 TTSSIYNGAG
+1838 TTSSLYNGTG

-1855 GGTATVYVQEGGADL
+1855 GGTATVYVQEGSAGL

-1955 SVSNLIKLGTGD
+1955 SVANLIKLGTGD

-1974 GSVTTPDGAQEC
+1974 GSVTTPDEAQEC

-2006 GLPLTKGSWTDV
+2006 GLPLDKGSWSNT
-2018 QVTGGAFAPAAGI
+2018 QVEGGVFTPAAGI
-2031 VAGGGASEKL
+2031 VAGGGTAEKL
-2041 GTVAVETAAAGELE
+2041 GTVAVETAQAGELE
-2055 VTVSGTYTPGQEEG
+2055 VTVSGTYIPEQGEG
-2069 MTLTA
+2069 MLLTA
-2074 SAKVTI
+2074 SLKVTI

-2093 SAEEFEAAAGRY
+2093 SADEFEAAADQY

-2120 VMPVVSEAYSGVTP
+2120 VMPVVSEAYSDITP
-2134 TVGGQAVNADGVLLV
+2134 TVNGQDVTEDGVLLV

-2154 QALDE
+2154 RALDE
-2159 GVIEVQVAAQAEN
+2159 GVIEVQVAAQGEN

-2179 VSYPLTEAD
+2179 VSYSLTEAD

-2222 AEAEAPGQREG
+2222 GETEAPGQREG

-2247 PAGSEVTPEADM
+2247 SAGSEVTPEADM

-2269 AVYTLTISV
+2269 TVYTLTISV

-2335 VTMDGSVTVKATFRR
+2335 VTMDDNVTVKATFRR

-2365 VTTYAVAV
+2365 VTTYAIAV

-2382 CVSKEAKGNEVLV
+2382 CISKEAKGNEVLV

-2453 DNPFADVAKGAW
+2453 NNPFADVAEGAW

-2505 EGSPSAAQ
+2505 EDSPSAAQ

-2544 TFGPDAAI
+2544 TFGPDTAI
-2552 TREQLGAILYR
+2552 TREQLAAILYR

-2577 LTGYAD
+2577 LTGYGD

-2605 GMDDGTLAPRGTA
+2605 GMDDGTLAPQGTA

>member
-1 MQRRFLAAFLAACLL
+1 MQRRVLAAFLAVCLL

-88 YLQMADIDL
+88 YLEMAYIDL

-102 FDKGTGYITANFAGV
+102 FDKETGYITANFAGV

-164 IVRNLTLFEP
+164 IVRNLTLSEP
-174 AVTQTV
+174 AITQTV

-196 NTTFYNIR
+196 NTAFYNIR

-221 RAGSVVIDACSS
+221 RAGCVVIDDCSS
-233 NADVYASMHRAA
+233 NADIYASMHRAA

-254 DAKKEATSTSL
+254 DDKKGATSTSL

-296 TSELNNGGGLPLY
+296 TSELDNGGGLPLY
-309 VSDCTFSGTM
+309 VSDCTFSGTV

-350 TGRVENISVQGAGTA
+350 TGTIENISVQGAGTA
-365 ANVGGIVGKMLNYS
+365 ANVGGIVGKTLNYS
-379 LLDSELTLVLENNDA
+379 LLGRELTLVLENNDA

-404 GEKLYAGTLIGC
+404 GEKLYVGTLIGC
-416 QYDANRVI
+416 QYDANRVT

-460 GNVEF
+460 GSVEF
-465 YILEGATVESLTV
+465 FILEGATVESLTV

-488 AGTLGDVTNKM
+488 AGTLGNVTNKM
-499 GVTIADNTGTM
+499 GVTIADNTGTIEN
-510 KDVTSLE
+510 VTSLE
-517 GAVSVTGNQGEIG
+517 GTVLVTGNQGEIG

-572 RNAQGAKIGG
+572 RNAQGAEI
-582 VTSKTGSVT
+582 GSVT
-591 IGQSDSSTEAVRD
+591 SRTNNIIIGQSDSSNEAVRD
-604 YNVNAGTIGSLTAAT
+604 YNTNAGTIGSVDAGLAVYVRSVTA
-619 TVNIRSTAQ
+619 
-628 GSVAADEGELVKA
+628 GSVAAGEGELVKA
-641 GTTVTIGTSAVQ
+641 GSSVAIGTTTVQ

-659 DVEAGT
+659 DIEAGT
-665 GVSIYNAAQGSTGAV
+665 SVSIYNAAQGSTGTV

-690 SALLNEGDIGTV
+690 SALLNEGDIGSV

-733 AANKGQIGAVDSK
+733 AANKGQIGAVDSAL
-746 QSSVTVGSNVK
+746 SSVAVGSNVK

-765 VGNEGRIESLTAGTS
+765 VGNEGTIESLTAGTS

-788 RVGALDAQTS
+788 RVGTLDAQTS

-817 SGSVGSVSAGTTVG
+817 SGSIGSVAAGTTVG

-840 VAAGGEE
+840 VAAGGGE
-847 LVKAGTSVTIGS
+847 LVKAGSSVTIGS
-859 LTYPNYNTVGPVEA
+859 LTYPNYNTIGPVEA
-873 PAVSGYTSA
+873 PTVSGYTFA
-882 PVGEVT
+882 TVGEVT

-909 NVTLSAQQDGTISDG
+909 NVTLSAQQDGSISDG

-943 FEGDYPVQL
+943 FEGGCPVQL

-965 ADGVAQ
+965 ADGVAR

-1016 IDGSISGASSVTI
+1016 IGGSISGASSVTI

-1047 NLTLVNGKS
+1047 SLTLVNGKS
-1056 TDPTGTVLSDVVNK
+1056 TGPTGMVLSDVVNK
-1070 GSTGAMSI
+1070 GSTGTMSI

-1088 IDQKSSGLL
+1088 IEQKSSGLL

-1110 GDISVARALGIT
+1110 GDISAARALSIT
-1122 GSIGENSEQN
+1122 GSIGENSEEN
-1132 AVKVAF
+1132 AVEVAF
-1138 TGEAAVIAVSNQT
+1138 TGETAVISVSNQT

-1167 STATT
+1167 STATPATT

-1183 SETVSVSFAGSKD
+1183 SKTVSVSFAGSKD
-1196 NTALLLPDAVQAG
+1196 NTTLLLPDAVQAG
-1209 DVGTPVGATVD
+1209 DVGTLVGATVN
-1220 ATVAGNTYATGNVTV
+1220 ATVEGDTYATGNVTV
-1235 NAGVSLSAD
+1235 NADVSLSAD

-1256 VNYGI
+1256 VNYGT
-1261 IGAVNHT
+1261 IGAVNHI

-1282 AIGDVTSAGTI
+1282 KIGDVTSAGTI
-1293 TVGKKDVSEETGT
+1293 TVGKKDVSEEMGT

-1330 NAQGAKIGSVTSK
+1330 NAQGAEIGSVTSR
-1343 TSNIIIGQSDSSNE
+1343 TNNIIIGQSDSSNE

-1363 TNAGTVGS
+1363 TNAGTIGS

-1398 GTSVTV
+1398 GSSVAI
-1404 GTATVQNA
+1404 GTTTVQNA

-1423 VSIYNAKEGST
+1423 VSIYNAAQGST
-1434 GAVEAGTTVA
+1434 GA
-1444 IGTSALLNEGNVG
+1444 
-1457 SVTAGDSAGTTVTVY
+1457 
-1472 NGGAEIGNISAKSGS
+1472 
-1487 ISIAANK
+1487 
-1494 GQIGAVDS
+1494 
-1502 KLGNVAVGSSG
+1502 
-1513 KTQQNAGNAVGNEG
+1513 
-1527 RIESLT
+1527 
-1533 AYTGVTVYRN
+1533 
-1543 AQGAEIGSVTSRTN
+1543 
-1557 NIIIGQSDSS
+1557 
-1567 DEAVRVYNANAGT
+1567 
-1580 VGSLDAGLAVYVRSV
+1580 
-1595 TAGSVAAGGEEL
+1595 
-1607 VKAGTSVTVGTATVQ
+1607 
-1622 NANTVGK
+1622 
-1629 VEAGTGV
+1629 
-1636 NIYNAEEGSVGT
+1636 

-1664 KGSVESVSAKSTVSI
+1664 GGDVESVAAKGTVAI
-1679 YNGENTE
+1679 YNGEDAE
-1686 IGPVETEAGVSIYGN
+1686 IGSVDTEAGVSIYGN
-1701 EGTVGNVT
+1701 KGTVGDVT

-1721 TESTAAGRIGNT
+1721 AESTAAGRIGNT
-1733 GEVGNLTAGTSV
+1733 GEVGNLAAGTSV

-1750 TGTVGD
+1750 TGTLGD

-1765 IGQSNNASAGVQEYN
+1765 IGQGNNASADVRAYN
-1780 VNSGSIGSVAAAT
+1780 VNSGSIGSVSAAT
-1793 SVAIHSIAQGSV
+1793 SVAIHSSAQGSV
-1805 AMQSGQSVSAGT
+1805 AIQSGQSVSAGT
-1817 SVAIGSEQNAN
+1817 TVAIGSEQNAN

-1838 TTSSIYNGAG
+1838 TTSSLYNGTG

-1855 GGTATVYVQEGGADL
+1855 GGTATVYVQEGSAGL

-1918 LTVTEGL
+1918 LTVTKGL
-1925 LEGQTL
+1925 LKGQTL

-1955 SVSNLIKLGTGD
+1955 SVANLIKLGTGD

-1974 GSVTTPDGAQEC
+1974 GSVTTPDEAQEC

-2006 GLPLTKGSWTDV
+2006 GLPLDKGSWSNT
-2018 QVTGGAFAPAAGI
+2018 QVEGGVFTPAAGI
-2031 VAGGGASEKL
+2031 VAGGGTAEKL
-2041 GTVAVETAAAGELE
+2041 GTVAVETAQAGELE
-2055 VTVSGTYTPGQEEG
+2055 VTVSGTYIPEQGEG
-2069 MTLTA
+2069 MPLTV
-2074 SAKVTI
+2074 SLKVTI

-2093 SAEEFEAAAGRY
+2093 SADEFEAAADQY

-2120 VMPVVSEAYSGVTP
+2120 VMPVVSEAYSDITP
-2134 TVGGQAVNADGVLLV
+2134 TVNGQDVNEDGVLLV

-2154 QALDE
+2154 RALDE
-2159 GVIEVQVAAQAEN
+2159 GVIEVQVAAQGEN

-2222 AEAEAPGQREG
+2222 GETEAPGQREG

-2247 PAGSEVTPEADM
+2247 SAGSEVTPEADM

-2269 AVYTLTISV
+2269 TVYTLTISV

-2335 VTMDGSVTVKATFRR
+2335 VTMDDNVTVKATFRR

-2365 VTTYAVAV
+2365 VTTYAIAV

-2382 CVSKEAKGNEVLV
+2382 CISKEAKGNEVLV

-2453 DNPFADVAKGAW
+2453 NNPFADVAEGAW

-2505 EGSPSAAQ
+2505 EDSPSAAQ

-2544 TFGPDAAI
+2544 TFGPDTAI
-2552 TREQLGAILYR
+2552 TREQLAAILYR

-2577 LTGYAD
+2577 LTGYGD

>member
-1 MQRRFLAAFLAACLL
+1 MQRRVLAAFLAVCLL

-102 FDKGTGYITANFAGV
+102 FDKETGYITANFAGV

-164 IVRNLTLFEP
+164 IVRNLTLSEP
-174 AVTQTV
+174 AITQTV

-196 NTTFYNIR
+196 NTAFYNIR

-221 RAGSVVIDACSS
+221 RAGCVVIDDCSS
-233 NADVYASMHRAA
+233 NADIYASMHRAA

-254 DAKKEATSTSL
+254 DDKKGATSTSL

-296 TSELNNGGGLPLY
+296 TSELDNGGGLPLY
-309 VSDCTFSGTM
+309 VSDCTFSGTV

-350 TGRVENISVQGAGTA
+350 TGTIENISVQGAGTA
-365 ANVGGIVGKMLNYS
+365 ANVGGIVGKTLNYS
-379 LLDSELTLVLENNDA
+379 LLGRELTLVLENNDA

-404 GEKLYAGTLIGC
+404 GEKLYVGTLIGC
-416 QYDANRVI
+416 QYDANRVT

-460 GNVEF
+460 GSVEF
-465 YILEGATVESLTV
+465 FILEGATVESLTV

-488 AGTLGDVTNKM
+488 AGTLGNVTNKM
-499 GVTIADNTGTM
+499 GVTIADNTGTIEN
-510 KDVTSLE
+510 VTSLE
-517 GAVSVTGNQGEIG
+517 GTVLVTGNQGEIG

-572 RNAQGAKIGG
+572 RNAQGA
-582 VTSKTGSVT
+582 
-591 IGQSDSSTEAVRD
+591 E
-604 YNVNAGTIGSLTAAT
+604 
-619 TVNIRSTAQ
+619 
-628 GSVAADEGELVKA
+628 
-641 GTTVTIGTSAVQ
+641 
-653 NANTVG
+653 
-659 DVEAGT
+659 
-665 GVSIYNAAQGSTGAV
+665 
-680 EAGTTVSIGT
+680 
-690 SALLNEGDIGTV
+690 
-702 TAGDSAGTTVT
+702 
-713 VYNGG
+713 
-718 AEIGDIS
+718 
-725 AKSGSISI
+725 
-733 AANKGQIGAVDSK
+733 
-746 QSSVTVGSNVK
+746 
-757 TQQNAGNA
+757 
-765 VGNEGRIESLTAGTS
+765 
-780 VTIYRNTG
+780 
-788 RVGALDAQTS
+788 
-798 VTIGQGNNASAD
+798 
-810 VRAYNVN
+810 
-817 SGSVGSVSAGTTVG
+817 
-831 IYGGVTQGS
+831 
-840 VAAGGEE
+840 
-847 LVKAGTSVTIGS
+847 
-859 LTYPNYNTVGPVEA
+859 
-873 PAVSGYTSA
+873 
-882 PVGEVT
+882 
-888 ADSNKLVNASGDTG
+888 
-902 TVLTASG
+902 
-909 NVTLSAQQDGTISDG
+909 
-924 ENTYNPGLKLV
+924 
-935 LTATATVA
+935 
-943 FEGDYPVQL
+943 
-952 SSVESNGTVTLTD
+952 
-965 ADGVAQ
+965 
-971 IGSINAVSEVK
+971 
-982 LGLSNESFAGT
+982 
-993 VTGDI
+993 
-998 TAGSNV
+998 
-1004 YVGYSGA
+1004 
-1011 YFTGK
+1011 
-1016 IDGSISGASSVTI
+1016 
-1029 YNSGTLGAAG
+1029 
-1039 KSISAGTG
+1039 
-1047 NLTLVNGKS
+1047 
-1056 TDPTGTVLSDVVNK
+1056 
-1070 GSTGAMSI
+1070 
-1078 TNYGTPMAGK
+1078 
-1088 IDQKSSGLL
+1088 
-1097 TLTGTAASGRQYT
+1097 
-1110 GDISVARALGIT
+1110 
-1122 GSIGENSEQN
+1122 
-1132 AVKVAF
+1132 
-1138 TGEAAVIAVSNQT
+1138 
-1151 VYLKVSGEQ
+1151 
-1160 LQSVSVT
+1160 
-1167 STATT
+1167 
-1172 AAKNTVDLRAL
+1172 
-1183 SETVSVSFAGSKD
+1183 
-1196 NTALLLPDAVQAG
+1196 
-1209 DVGTPVGATVD
+1209 
-1220 ATVAGNTYATGNVTV
+1220 
-1235 NAGVSLSAD
+1235 
-1244 GVLTLTATSPVL
+1244 
-1256 VNYGI
+1256 
-1261 IGAVNHT
+1261 
-1268 GTGTL
+1268 
-1273 TIYNVGADA
+1273 
-1282 AIGDVTSAGTI
+1282 
-1293 TVGKKDVSEETGT
+1293 
-1306 AGNKEGN
+1306 
-1313 EGVLG
+1313 
-1318 DLSAA
+1318 
-1323 GSVTIYR
+1323 
-1330 NAQGAKIGSVTSK
+1330 IGSVTSR
-1343 TSNIIIGQSDSSNE
+1343 TNNIIIGQSDSSNE

-1363 TNAGTVGS
+1363 TNAGTIGS

-1398 GTSVTV
+1398 GSSVAI
-1404 GTATVQNA
+1404 GTTTVQNA

-1423 VSIYNAKEGST
+1423 VSIYNAAQGST
-1434 GAVEAGTTVA
+1434 GA
-1444 IGTSALLNEGNVG
+1444 
-1457 SVTAGDSAGTTVTVY
+1457 
-1472 NGGAEIGNISAKSGS
+1472 
-1487 ISIAANK
+1487 
-1494 GQIGAVDS
+1494 
-1502 KLGNVAVGSSG
+1502 
-1513 KTQQNAGNAVGNEG
+1513 
-1527 RIESLT
+1527 
-1533 AYTGVTVYRN
+1533 
-1543 AQGAEIGSVTSRTN
+1543 
-1557 NIIIGQSDSS
+1557 
-1567 DEAVRVYNANAGT
+1567 
-1580 VGSLDAGLAVYVRSV
+1580 
-1595 TAGSVAAGGEEL
+1595 
-1607 VKAGTSVTVGTATVQ
+1607 
-1622 NANTVGK
+1622 
-1629 VEAGTGV
+1629 
-1636 NIYNAEEGSVGT
+1636 

-1664 KGSVESVSAKSTVSI
+1664 GGDVESVAAKGTVAI
-1679 YNGENTE
+1679 YNGEDAE
-1686 IGPVETEAGVSIYGN
+1686 IGSVDTEAGVSIYGN
-1701 EGTVGNVT
+1701 KGTVGDVT

-1721 TESTAAGRIGNT
+1721 AESTAAGRIGNT
-1733 GEVGNLTAGTSV
+1733 GEVGNLAAGTSV

-1750 TGTVGD
+1750 TGTLGD

-1765 IGQSNNASAGVQEYN
+1765 IGQGNNASADVRAYN
-1780 VNSGSIGSVAAAT
+1780 VNSGSIGSVSAAT
-1793 SVAIHSIAQGSV
+1793 SVAIHSSAQGSV
-1805 AMQSGQSVSAGT
+1805 AIQSGQSVSAGT
-1817 SVAIGSEQNAN
+1817 TVAIGSEQNAN

-1838 TTSSIYNGAG
+1838 TTSSLYNGTG

-1855 GGTATVYVQEGGADL
+1855 GGTATVYVQEGSAGL

-1918 LTVTEGL
+1918 LTVTKGL
-1925 LEGQTL
+1925 LKGQTL

-1955 SVSNLIKLGTGD
+1955 SVANLIKLGTGD

-1974 GSVTTPDGAQEC
+1974 GSVTTPDEAQEC

-2006 GLPLTKGSWTDV
+2006 GLPLDKGSWSNT
-2018 QVTGGAFAPAAGI
+2018 QVEGGVFTPAAGI
-2031 VAGGGASEKL
+2031 VAGGGTAEKL
-2041 GTVAVETAAAGELE
+2041 GTVAVETAQAGELE
-2055 VTVSGTYTPGQEEG
+2055 VTVSGTYIPEQGEG
-2069 MTLTA
+2069 MPLTV
-2074 SAKVTI
+2074 SLKVTI

-2093 SAEEFEAAAGRY
+2093 SADEFEAAADQY

-2120 VMPVVSEAYSGVTP
+2120 VMPVVSEAYSDITP
-2134 TVGGQAVNADGVLLV
+2134 TVNGQDVNEDGVLLV

-2154 QALDE
+2154 RALDE
-2159 GVIEVQVAAQAEN
+2159 GVIEVQVAAQGEN

-2222 AEAEAPGQREG
+2222 GETEAPGQREG

-2247 PAGSEVTPEADM
+2247 SAGSEVTPEADM

-2269 AVYTLTISV
+2269 TVYTLTISV

-2335 VTMDGSVTVKATFRR
+2335 VTMDDNVTVKATFRR

-2365 VTTYAVAV
+2365 VTTYAIAV

-2382 CVSKEAKGNEVLV
+2382 CISKEAKGNEVLV

-2453 DNPFADVAKGAW
+2453 NNPFADVAEGAW

-2505 EGSPSAAQ
+2505 EDSPSAAQ

-2544 TFGPDAAI
+2544 TFGPDTAI
-2552 TREQLGAILYR
+2552 TREQLAAILYR

-2577 LTGYAD
+2577 LTGYGD

>member
-1 MQRRFLAAFLAACLL
+1 MQRRVLAAFLAVCLL

-88 YLQMADIDL
+88 YLQMADIGL

-102 FDKGTGYITANFAGV
+102 FDKETGYITANFAGV
-117 YDGGGHALTGMDK
+117 YDGGGHALTGLEK

-135 TKGTYVGDG
+135 TKGSYVGDEAG
-144 AGTVFTDYVSGESHD
+144 AVFTDYVSGESHD

-174 AVTQTV
+174 AITQTV

-196 NTTFYNIR
+196 NTAFYNIR

-221 RAGSVVIDACSS
+221 RAGCVVMDDCSS
-233 NADVYASMHRAA
+233 NADIYASMHRAA

-254 DAKKEATSTSL
+254 DDKKGATSTSL

-296 TSELNNGGGLPLY
+296 TSELDNGGGLPLY
-309 VSDCTFSGTM
+309 VSDCTFSGTV
-319 SGTVTSGSGNFGGI
+319 SGTATSGSGNFGGI

-350 TGRVENISVQGAGTA
+350 TGTIENISVQGAGTA
-365 ANVGGIVGKMLNYS
+365 ANVGGIVGKTLNYS
-379 LLDSELTLVLENNDA
+379 LLGRELTLVLENNDV
-394 GQAVLPDSNP
+394 GKAVLPDSNP
-404 GEKLYAGTLIGC
+404 GEKLYVGTLIGC
-416 QYDANRVI
+416 QYDANRVT

-460 GNVEF
+460 GSVEF
-465 YILEGATVESLTV
+465 FILEGATVESLTV

-517 GAVSVTGNQGEIG
+517 GTVLVTGNQGEIG
-530 NLTSAGTITVGA
+530 NL
-542 SAKTQETAA
+542 
-551 ESVGN
+551 
-556 EGVLGDLSAA
+556 
-566 GSVTIY
+566 
-572 RNAQGAKIGG
+572 
-582 VTSKTGSVT
+582 
-591 IGQSDSSTEAVRD
+591 
-604 YNVNAGTIGSLTAAT
+604 
-619 TVNIRSTAQ
+619 
-628 GSVAADEGELVKA
+628 
-641 GTTVTIGTSAVQ
+641 
-653 NANTVG
+653 
-659 DVEAGT
+659 
-665 GVSIYNAAQGSTGAV
+665 
-680 EAGTTVSIGT
+680 
-690 SALLNEGDIGTV
+690 
-702 TAGDSAGTTVT
+702 
-713 VYNGG
+713 
-718 AEIGDIS
+718 
-725 AKSGSISI
+725 
-733 AANKGQIGAVDSK
+733 
-746 QSSVTVGSNVK
+746 
-757 TQQNAGNA
+757 
-765 VGNEGRIESLTAGTS
+765 
-780 VTIYRNTG
+780 
-788 RVGALDAQTS
+788 
-798 VTIGQGNNASAD
+798 
-810 VRAYNVN
+810 
-817 SGSVGSVSAGTTVG
+817 
-831 IYGGVTQGS
+831 
-840 VAAGGEE
+840 
-847 LVKAGTSVTIGS
+847 
-859 LTYPNYNTVGPVEA
+859 
-873 PAVSGYTSA
+873 
-882 PVGEVT
+882 
-888 ADSNKLVNASGDTG
+888 
-902 TVLTASG
+902 
-909 NVTLSAQQDGTISDG
+909 
-924 ENTYNPGLKLV
+924 
-935 LTATATVA
+935 
-943 FEGDYPVQL
+943 
-952 SSVESNGTVTLTD
+952 
-965 ADGVAQ
+965 
-971 IGSINAVSEVK
+971 
-982 LGLSNESFAGT
+982 
-993 VTGDI
+993 
-998 TAGSNV
+998 
-1004 YVGYSGA
+1004 
-1011 YFTGK
+1011 
-1016 IDGSISGASSVTI
+1016 
-1029 YNSGTLGAAG
+1029 
-1039 KSISAGTG
+1039 
-1047 NLTLVNGKS
+1047 
-1056 TDPTGTVLSDVVNK
+1056 
-1070 GSTGAMSI
+1070 
-1078 TNYGTPMAGK
+1078 
-1088 IDQKSSGLL
+1088 
-1097 TLTGTAASGRQYT
+1097 
-1110 GDISVARALGIT
+1110 
-1122 GSIGENSEQN
+1122 
-1132 AVKVAF
+1132 
-1138 TGEAAVIAVSNQT
+1138 
-1151 VYLKVSGEQ
+1151 
-1160 LQSVSVT
+1160 
-1167 STATT
+1167 
-1172 AAKNTVDLRAL
+1172 
-1183 SETVSVSFAGSKD
+1183 
-1196 NTALLLPDAVQAG
+1196 
-1209 DVGTPVGATVD
+1209 
-1220 ATVAGNTYATGNVTV
+1220 
-1235 NAGVSLSAD
+1235 
-1244 GVLTLTATSPVL
+1244 
-1256 VNYGI
+1256 
-1261 IGAVNHT
+1261 
-1268 GTGTL
+1268 
-1273 TIYNVGADA
+1273 
-1282 AIGDVTSAGTI
+1282 TSAGTI

-1330 NAQGAKIGSVTSK
+1330 NAQGAKIGGVTSQTGSVT
-1343 TSNIIIGQSDSSNE
+1343 IGQSDSSNE
-1357 AVRDYN
+1357 AVRAYN
-1363 TNAGTVGS
+1363 TNAGTIGS

-1385 GSVAAGEGELVKA
+1385 GSVATGEGELVK
-1398 GTSVTV
+1398 
-1404 GTATVQNA
+1404 
-1412 NTVGDIEAGTS
+1412 
-1423 VSIYNAKEGST
+1423 
-1434 GAVEAGTTVA
+1434 AGTTVA
-1444 IGTSALLNEGNVG
+1444 IGTSALLNEGGVG
-1457 SVTAGDSAGTTVTVY
+1457 TVTAGDSTGTTVTVY
-1472 NGGAEIGNISAKSGS
+1472 N
-1487 ISIAANK
+1487 
-1494 GQIGAVDS
+1494 
-1502 KLGNVAVGSSG
+1502 
-1513 KTQQNAGNAVGNEG
+1513 T
-1527 RIESLT
+1527 
-1533 AYTGVTVYRN
+1533 
-1543 AQGAEIGSVTSRTN
+1543 
-1557 NIIIGQSDSS
+1557 
-1567 DEAVRVYNANAGT
+1567 
-1580 VGSLDAGLAVYVRSV
+1580 
-1595 TAGSVAAGGEEL
+1595 
-1607 VKAGTSVTVGTATVQ
+1607 
-1622 NANTVGK
+1622 
-1629 VEAGTGV
+1629 
-1636 NIYNAEEGSVGT
+1636 
-1648 VEAGSSV
+1648 
-1655 TIGSGTLFN
+1655 GTL
-1664 KGSVESVSAKSTVSI
+1664 
-1679 YNGENTE
+1679 
-1686 IGPVETEAGVSIYGN
+1686 
-1701 EGTVGNVT
+1701 
-1709 AGTSIGVGDSGK
+1709 
-1721 TESTAAGRIGNT
+1721 
-1733 GEVGNLTAGTSV
+1733 
-1745 SIYRN
+1745 
-1750 TGTVGD
+1750 GD

-1765 IGQSNNASAGVQEYN
+1765 IGQGNNASADVQEYN
-1780 VNSGSIGSVAAAT
+1780 VNSGSIGSVSAAT
-1793 SVAIHSIAQGSV
+1793 SVAIHSSAQGSV

-1838 TTSSIYNGAG
+1838 TTSSLYNGTG

-1855 GGTATVYVQEGGADL
+1855 GGTATVYVQEGSVDL

-1955 SVSNLIKLGTGD
+1955 SVANLIKLGTGD

-1974 GSVTTPDGAQEC
+1974 GSVTTPDEAQEC
-1986 LLSLVPVSHDSLEVY
+1986 LLSLVPVSHDSLEAY

-2006 GLPLTKGSWTDV
+2006 GLPLDKGSWSNT
-2018 QVTGGAFAPAAGI
+2018 QVEGGVFTPAAGI
-2031 VAGGGASEKL
+2031 VAGGGTAEKL
-2041 GTVAVETAAAGELE
+2041 GTVAVETAQAGELE
-2055 VTVSGTYTPGQEEG
+2055 VTVSGTYTPEQGEG
-2069 MTLTA
+2069 MLLTA
-2074 SAKVTI
+2074 SLKVTI

-2093 SAEEFEAAAGRY
+2093 SADEFEAAADQY

-2134 TVGGQAVNADGVLLV
+2134 TANGQDVTEDGVLLV

-2154 QALDE
+2154 RALDE
-2159 GVIEVQVAAQAEN
+2159 GVIEVQVAAQGEN

-2222 AEAEAPGQREG
+2222 GETEAPGQREG

-2247 PAGSEVTPEADM
+2247 SAGSEVTPEADM

-2269 AVYTLTISV
+2269 TVYTLTISV

-2290 QEHDIASGTGFL
+2290 QEYDIASGTGFL

-2335 VTMDGSVTVKATFRR
+2335 VTMDDNVTVKATFRR

-2365 VTTYAVAV
+2365 VTTYAIAV

-2382 CVSKEAKGNEVLV
+2382 CISKEAKGNEVLV

-2453 DNPFADVAKGAW
+2453 NNPFADVAEGAW

-2505 EGSPSAAQ
+2505 EDSPSAAQ

-2544 TFGPDAAI
+2544 TFGPDTAI
-2552 TREQLGAILYR
+2552 TREQLAAILYR

-2577 LTGYAD
+2577 LTGYGD

-2605 GMDDGTLAPRGTA
+2605 GMDDGTLAPQGTA

>member
-1 MQRRFLAAFLAACLL
+1 MNPGCGEKRRSIKGQRRVLAAFLAVCLL

-164 IVRNLTLFEP
+164 IVRNLTLSEP
-174 AVTQTV
+174 AITQTV

-196 NTTFYNIR
+196 NTAFYNIR

-233 NADVYASMHRAA
+233 NADIYASMHRAA

-254 DAKKEATSTSL
+254 DDKKGATSTSL
-265 VTNCTFSGTV
+265 VTNCTFSGAV

-296 TSELNNGGGLPLY
+296 TSELDNGGGLPLY
-309 VSDCTFSGTM
+309 VSDCTFSGTV

-350 TGRVENISVQGAGTA
+350 TGTIENISVQGAGTA
-365 ANVGGIVGKMLNYS
+365 ANVGGIVGKTLNYS
-379 LLDSELTLVLENNDA
+379 LLGRELTLVLENNDA

-488 AGTLGDVTNKM
+488 AGTLGNVTNKM
-499 GVTIADNTGTM
+499 GVTIADNTGTIEN
-510 KDVTSLE
+510 VTSLE
-517 GAVSVTGNQGEIG
+517 GTVLVTGNQGEIG
-530 NLTSAGTITVGA
+530 NLTSAGTITVGKKDV
-542 SAKTQETAA
+542 SEETGTAGNK
-551 ESVGN
+551 EGN

-572 RNAQGAKIGG
+572 RNAQDAKIGG
-582 VTSKTGSVT
+582 VTSQTGSVT

-604 YNVNAGTIGSLTAAT
+604 YNVNAGTIGSVTAAT
-619 TVNIRSTAQ
+619 SVNIRSTAQ
-628 GSVAADEGELVKA
+628 GSVAAGEGELVKA
-641 GTTVTIGTSAVQ
+641 GSSVAVGTATVQ

-659 DVEAGT
+659 DIEAGT
-665 GVSIYNAAQGSTGAV
+665 SVSIYNAAQGSTGTV

-690 SALLNEGDIGTV
+690 SALLNEGDIGSV

-733 AANKGQIGAVDSK
+733 AANKDQIGAVDSAL
-746 QSSVTVGSNVK
+746 SSVAVGSNVK

-765 VGNEGRIESLTAGTS
+765 VGNEGTIESLTAGTS

-817 SGSVGSVSAGTTVG
+817 SGSIGSVAAGTTVG
-831 IYGGVTQGS
+831 IYGGVTAGS
-840 VAAGGEE
+840 VAAGGGE
-847 LVKAGTSVTIGS
+847 LVKAGSSVTIGS
-859 LTYPNYNTVGPVEA
+859 LTYPNYNTIGPVEA
-873 PAVSGYTSA
+873 PTVSGYTFA
-882 PVGEVT
+882 TVGEVT

-909 NVTLSAQQDGTISDG
+909 NVTLSAQQDGSISDG

-943 FEGDYPVQL
+943 FEGDCPVQL

-965 ADGVAQ
+965 AKGVAK

-1016 IDGSISGASSVTI
+1016 IGGSISGASSVTI

-1056 TDPTGTVLSDVVNK
+1056 TGHTGTVLSDVVNK
-1070 GSTGAMSI
+1070 GSTGTMSI

-1088 IDQKSSGLL
+1088 IEQKSSGLL

-1110 GDISVARALGIT
+1110 GDISVARALSIT
-1122 GSIGENSEQN
+1122 GSIGENNEED
-1132 AVKVAF
+1132 AVEVAF
-1138 TGEAAVIAVSNQT
+1138 TGETAVISVSNQT
-1151 VYLKVSGEQ
+1151 VYLKVSGKQ

-1196 NTALLLPDAVQAG
+1196 NTDLLLPDAVQAG
-1209 DVGTPVGATVD
+1209 DVGTPVGATV
-1220 ATVAGNTYATGNVTV
+1220 VADVEGDTYATGNVTV
-1235 NAGVSLSAD
+1235 KAGVSLSAD

-1256 VNYGI
+1256 VNYGT

-1273 TIYNVGADA
+1273 TIYNVEADA
-1282 AIGDVTSAGTI
+1282 KIGDVTSAGTI
-1293 TVGKKDVSEETGT
+1293 TVGKKDVSEEMGA

-1330 NAQGAKIGSVTSK
+1330 NAQGAEIGSVTSR
-1343 TSNIIIGQSDSSNE
+1343 TNNIIIGQSDSSNE
-1357 AVRDYN
+1357 AVRAYN

-1398 GTSVTV
+1398 GSSVAI
-1404 GTATVQNA
+1404 GTTTVQNA

-1423 VSIYNAKEGST
+1423 VSIYNAAQGST
-1434 GAVEAGTTVA
+1434 GTVKAGTTVA
-1444 IGTSALLNEGNVG
+1444 IGTSALLNKGGVG
-1457 SVTAGDSAGTTVTVY
+1457 TVTAGDSTGTTVTVY
-1472 NGGAEIGNISAKSGS
+1472 NDGAQLGDISAKSGS

-1502 KLGNVAVGSSG
+1502 ALSSVTVGSSG
-1513 KTQQNAGNAVGNEG
+1513 KTQQNAGNLVGNEG
-1527 RIESLT
+1527 TIESLT

-1543 AQGAEIGSVTSRTN
+1543 AQDAEIGSVTSKTN

-1567 DEAVRVYNANAGT
+1567 DEAVRDYNANAGT

-1595 TAGSVAAGGEEL
+1595 TAGSVATGEGEL
-1607 VKAGTSVTVGTATVQ
+1607 VKAGSSVTIGTASVQ

-1664 KGSVESVSAKSTVSI
+1664 GGDVESVAAKGTVTI
-1679 YNGENTE
+1679 YNGEDTE
-1686 IGPVETEAGVSIYGN
+1686 IGSVDTEAGVNIYGN
-1701 EGTVGNVT
+1701 EGTVGDVT

-1733 GEVGNLTAGTSV
+1733 GEVGNLAAGTSV
-1745 SIYRN
+1745 SIYCN

-1765 IGQSNNASAGVQEYN
+1765 IGQSNNASADVQEHN
-1780 VNSGSIGSVAAAT
+1780 VNSGSIGSVSAAT
-1793 SVAIHSIAQGSV
+1793 SVAIHSSAQGSV

-1838 TTSSIYNGAG
+1838 TTSSLYNGTG

-1855 GGTATVYVQEGGADL
+1855 GGTATVYVQEGSVDL

-1955 SVSNLIKLGTGD
+1955 SVANLIKLGTGD

-1974 GSVTTPDGAQEC
+1974 GSVTTPDEAQEC
-1986 LLSLVPVSHDSLEVY
+1986 LLSLVPVSHDSLEAY

-2006 GLPLTKGSWTDV
+2006 GLPLDKGSWSNT
-2018 QVTGGAFAPAAGI
+2018 QVEGGVFTPAAGI
-2031 VAGGGASEKL
+2031 VAGGGTAEKL
-2041 GTVAVETAAAGELE
+2041 GTVAVETAQAGELE
-2055 VTVSGTYTPGQEEG
+2055 VTVSGTYTPEQGEG
-2069 MTLTA
+2069 MLLTA
-2074 SAKVTI
+2074 SLKVTI

-2093 SAEEFEAAAGRY
+2093 SADEFEAAADQY

-2134 TVGGQAVNADGVLLV
+2134 TANGQDVTEDGVLLV

-2154 QALDE
+2154 RALDE
-2159 GVIEVQVAAQAEN
+2159 GVIEVQVAAQGEN

-2222 AEAEAPGQREG
+2222 GETEAPGQREG

-2247 PAGSEVTPEADM
+2247 SAGSEVTPEADM

-2269 AVYTLTISV
+2269 TVYTLTISV

-2335 VTMDGSVTVKATFRR
+2335 VTMDDNVTVKATFRR

-2365 VTTYAVAV
+2365 VTTYAIAV

-2382 CVSKEAKGNEVLV
+2382 CISKEAKGNEVLV

-2453 DNPFADVAKGAW
+2453 NNP
-2465 YYDAVAY
+2465 
-2472 ASQNGLMNGVSADSF
+2472 
-2487 APDATTSRGM
+2487 
-2497 IVTILYRL
+2497 
-2505 EGSPSAAQ
+2505 
-2513 ADFADVAAG
+2513 FADVAAG

-2544 TFGPDAAI
+2544 TFGPDTAI
-2552 TREQLGAILYR
+2552 TREQLAAILYR

-2577 LTGYAD
+2577 LTGYGD

-2605 GMDDGTLAPRGTA
+2605 GMDDGTLAPQGTA

>member
-1 MQRRFLAAFLAACLL
+1 MQRRVLAAFLAVCLL

-102 FDKGTGYITANFAGV
+102 FDKETGYITANFAGV

-174 AVTQTV
+174 AITQTV

-186 QMGAVAAYAV
+186 QIGAVAAYAV
-196 NTTFYNIR
+196 NTAFYNIR

-221 RAGSVVIDACSS
+221 RAGSVVIDDCSS
-233 NADVYASMHRAA
+233 NADIYASMHRAA

-254 DAKKEATSTSL
+254 DDKKGATSTSL

-296 TSELNNGGGLPLY
+296 TSELDNGGGLPLY
-309 VSDCTFSGTM
+309 VSDCTFSGTV

-350 TGRVENISVQGAGTA
+350 TGTIENISVQGAGTA
-365 ANVGGIVGKMLNYS
+365 ANVGGIVGKTLNYS
-379 LLDSELTLVLENNDA
+379 LLGRELTLVLENNDA

-404 GEKLYAGTLIGC
+404 GEKLYVGTLIGC
-416 QYDANRVI
+416 QYDANRVT

-460 GNVEF
+460 GSVEF
-465 YILEGATVESLTV
+465 FILEGATVESLTV

-556 EGVLGDLSAA
+556 EG
-566 GSVTIY
+566 
-572 RNAQGAKIGG
+572 
-582 VTSKTGSVT
+582 
-591 IGQSDSSTEAVRD
+591 
-604 YNVNAGTIGSLTAAT
+604 
-619 TVNIRSTAQ
+619 
-628 GSVAADEGELVKA
+628 
-641 GTTVTIGTSAVQ
+641 
-653 NANTVG
+653 
-659 DVEAGT
+659 
-665 GVSIYNAAQGSTGAV
+665 
-680 EAGTTVSIGT
+680 
-690 SALLNEGDIGTV
+690 
-702 TAGDSAGTTVT
+702 
-713 VYNGG
+713 
-718 AEIGDIS
+718 
-725 AKSGSISI
+725 
-733 AANKGQIGAVDSK
+733 
-746 QSSVTVGSNVK
+746 
-757 TQQNAGNA
+757 
-765 VGNEGRIESLTAGTS
+765 RIESLTAGTS

-817 SGSVGSVSAGTTVG
+817 SGSIGSVS
-831 IYGGVTQGS
+831 
-840 VAAGGEE
+840 
-847 LVKAGTSVTIGS
+847 
-859 LTYPNYNTVGPVEA
+859 
-873 PAVSGYTSA
+873 
-882 PVGEVT
+882 
-888 ADSNKLVNASGDTG
+888 
-902 TVLTASG
+902 
-909 NVTLSAQQDGTISDG
+909 
-924 ENTYNPGLKLV
+924 
-935 LTATATVA
+935 
-943 FEGDYPVQL
+943 
-952 SSVESNGTVTLTD
+952 
-965 ADGVAQ
+965 
-971 IGSINAVSEVK
+971 
-982 LGLSNESFAGT
+982 
-993 VTGDI
+993 
-998 TAGSNV
+998 
-1004 YVGYSGA
+1004 
-1011 YFTGK
+1011 
-1016 IDGSISGASSVTI
+1016 
-1029 YNSGTLGAAG
+1029 
-1039 KSISAGTG
+1039 
-1047 NLTLVNGKS
+1047 
-1056 TDPTGTVLSDVVNK
+1056 
-1070 GSTGAMSI
+1070 
-1078 TNYGTPMAGK
+1078 
-1088 IDQKSSGLL
+1088 
-1097 TLTGTAASGRQYT
+1097 
-1110 GDISVARALGIT
+1110 
-1122 GSIGENSEQN
+1122 
-1132 AVKVAF
+1132 
-1138 TGEAAVIAVSNQT
+1138 
-1151 VYLKVSGEQ
+1151 
-1160 LQSVSVT
+1160 
-1167 STATT
+1167 
-1172 AAKNTVDLRAL
+1172 
-1183 SETVSVSFAGSKD
+1183 
-1196 NTALLLPDAVQAG
+1196 
-1209 DVGTPVGATVD
+1209 
-1220 ATVAGNTYATGNVTV
+1220 
-1235 NAGVSLSAD
+1235 
-1244 GVLTLTATSPVL
+1244 
-1256 VNYGI
+1256 
-1261 IGAVNHT
+1261 
-1268 GTGTL
+1268 
-1273 TIYNVGADA
+1273 
-1282 AIGDVTSAGTI
+1282 
-1293 TVGKKDVSEETGT
+1293 
-1306 AGNKEGN
+1306 
-1313 EGVLG
+1313 
-1318 DLSAA
+1318 
-1323 GSVTIYR
+1323 
-1330 NAQGAKIGSVTSK
+1330 
-1343 TSNIIIGQSDSSNE
+1343 
-1357 AVRDYN
+1357 
-1363 TNAGTVGS
+1363 
-1371 VDAGL
+1371 
-1376 AVYVRSVTA
+1376 
-1385 GSVAAGEGELVKA
+1385 
-1398 GTSVTV
+1398 
-1404 GTATVQNA
+1404 
-1412 NTVGDIEAGTS
+1412 
-1423 VSIYNAKEGST
+1423 
-1434 GAVEAGTTVA
+1434 
-1444 IGTSALLNEGNVG
+1444 
-1457 SVTAGDSAGTTVTVY
+1457 
-1472 NGGAEIGNISAKSGS
+1472 
-1487 ISIAANK
+1487 
-1494 GQIGAVDS
+1494 
-1502 KLGNVAVGSSG
+1502 
-1513 KTQQNAGNAVGNEG
+1513 
-1527 RIESLT
+1527 
-1533 AYTGVTVYRN
+1533 
-1543 AQGAEIGSVTSRTN
+1543 
-1557 NIIIGQSDSS
+1557 
-1567 DEAVRVYNANAGT
+1567 
-1580 VGSLDAGLAVYVRSV
+1580 
-1595 TAGSVAAGGEEL
+1595 
-1607 VKAGTSVTVGTATVQ
+1607 
-1622 NANTVGK
+1622 
-1629 VEAGTGV
+1629 
-1636 NIYNAEEGSVGT
+1636 
-1648 VEAGSSV
+1648 
-1655 TIGSGTLFN
+1655 
-1664 KGSVESVSAKSTVSI
+1664 
-1679 YNGENTE
+1679 
-1686 IGPVETEAGVSIYGN
+1686 
-1701 EGTVGNVT
+1701 
-1709 AGTSIGVGDSGK
+1709 
-1721 TESTAAGRIGNT
+1721 
-1733 GEVGNLTAGTSV
+1733 
-1745 SIYRN
+1745 
-1750 TGTVGD
+1750 
-1756 IEAKTSSVT
+1756 
-1765 IGQSNNASAGVQEYN
+1765 
-1780 VNSGSIGSVAAAT
+1780 AAT
-1793 SVAIHSIAQGSV
+1793 SVAIHSSAQGSV

-1838 TTSSIYNGAG
+1838 TTSSLYNGTG

-1855 GGTATVYVQEGGADL
+1855 GGTATVYVQEGSVDL

-1909 TNPILAKVN
+1909 TKPILAKVN

-1955 SVSNLIKLGTGD
+1955 SVANLIKLGMGD

-1974 GSVTTPDGAQEC
+1974 GSVTTPDEAQEC

-2006 GLPLTKGSWTDV
+2006 GFPLDKGSWSNT
-2018 QVTGGAFAPAAGI
+2018 QVEGGVFTPAAGI
-2031 VAGGGASEKL
+2031 VAGGGTAEKL
-2041 GTVAVETAAAGELE
+2041 GTVAVETAQAGELE
-2055 VTVSGTYTPGQEEG
+2055 VTVSGTYTPEQGEG
-2069 MTLTA
+2069 MFLTA
-2074 SAKVTI
+2074 SLKVTI

-2093 SAEEFEAAAGRY
+2093 SADEFEAAADQY

-2120 VMPVVSEAYSGVTP
+2120 VMPVVSEAYSDITP
-2134 TVGGQAVNADGVLLV
+2134 TVNGQDVNEDGVLLV

-2154 QALDE
+2154 RALDE
-2159 GVIEVQVAAQAEN
+2159 GVIEVQVAAQGEN

-2222 AEAEAPGQREG
+2222 GETEAPGQREG

-2247 PAGSEVTPEADM
+2247 SAGSEVTPEADM

-2269 AVYTLTISV
+2269 TVYTLTISV

-2335 VTMDGSVTVKATFRR
+2335 VTMDDNVTVKATFRR

-2365 VTTYAVAV
+2365 VTTYAIAV

-2382 CVSKEAKGNEVLV
+2382 CISKEAKGNEVLV

-2453 DNPFADVAKGAW
+2453 NNPFADVAKGAW

-2497 IVTILYRL
+2497 IVAILYRL
-2505 EGSPSAAQ
+2505 EDSPSAAQ

-2544 TFGPDAAI
+2544 TFGPDTAI
-2552 TREQLGAILYR
+2552 TREQLAAILYR

-2577 LTGYAD
+2577 LTGYGD

-2605 GMDDGTLAPRGTA
+2605 GMDDGTLAPQGTA